1 MTGSC
6 NSDYNVIMKANI
18 IQIGNSQG
26 VRIPKI
32 LLEQLKFKKSV
43 ELEVLPEGLLLR
55 PADEAEISAARFG
68 WAEMFASAVQAEDEA
83 ENEFA
88 EWDEAALSSFDENE
102 WQ

>member
-1 MTGSC
+1 
-6 NSDYNVIMKANI
+6 MKASI
-18 IQIGNSQG
+18 VQIGNSQG
-26 VRIPKI
+26 VRIPKV

-55 PADEAEISAARFG
+55 PTDEAENSTPRFG
-68 WAEMFASAVQAEDEA
+68 WAEMFASAAQAGDEA

-88 EWDEAALSSFDENE
+88 EWDEAALSSFDEDE

>member
-1 MTGSC
+1 
-6 NSDYNVIMKANI
+6 MKASI

-26 VRIPKI
+26 VRIPKV

-55 PADEAEISAARFG
+55 PSDENENLMPRLG
-68 WAEMFASAVQAEDEA
+68 WAEMFAAAILSEGND

-88 EWDEAALSSFDENE
+88 EWDQTTLTSFDKNE
-102 WQ
+102 W

>member
-1 MTGSC
+1 
-6 NSDYNVIMKANI
+6 MKASI

-26 VRIPKI
+26 VRIPKV

-55 PADEAEISAARFG
+55 PSDEVAEGAPRLG
-68 WAEMFASAVQAEDEA
+68 WAEMFAAAAQSAGND
-83 ENEFA
+83 ENEFT
-88 EWDEAALSSFDENE
+88 EWDEATLSSFDENE